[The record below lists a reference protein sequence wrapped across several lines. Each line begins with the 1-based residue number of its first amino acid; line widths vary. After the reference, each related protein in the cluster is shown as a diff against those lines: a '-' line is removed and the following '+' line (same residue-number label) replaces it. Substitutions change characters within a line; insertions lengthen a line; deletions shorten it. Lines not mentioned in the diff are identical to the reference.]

1 MEEWRSIPGYEGLY
15 EVSSYGRVRSLD
27 RYVKYSNGIMHLHKG
42 RILSTGKDKDG
53 YFIVCLYK
61 NKTHKFYHIHR
72 LVALTFIPNSD
83 NFPCVNH
90 KDEDKTNNRLDN
102 LEWCNHKYNM
112 NYNDVLKRRSQRMKE
127 NGIYEKIAL
136 KNIKYPELIGLDER
150 EYMREY
156 MREYREEHREYYREY
171 QREYYR
177 EYRKKKRG
185 Q

>member
-15 EVSSYGRVRSLD
+15 EVSSYGRVKSLEKY
-27 RYVKYSNGIMHLHKG
+27 RYNNGRKQLLKE
-42 RILSTGKDKDG
+42 RILKPHNTKG
-53 YFIVCLYK
+53 YFMICLYK
-61 NKTHKFYHIHR
+61 NKTYKSYQIHR
-72 LVALTFIPNSD
+72 LVAQVFIPNPD
-83 NFPCVNH
+83 NLPEVNH
-90 KDEDKTNNRLDN
+90 RDENPGNNNVEN
-102 LEWCNHKYNM
+102 LEWCDHKYNM

-156 MREYREEHREYYREY
+156 MREYREEHREHYREY
-171 QREYYR
+171 QREYRR
-177 EYRKKKRG
+177 EYRKRKRG